1 MQLKSLV
8 KIYGKSQKID
18 NKIKV
23 LNKMSSNKSPRENM
37 IESEQGDAPRPPKET
52 RSTQL
57 FCLENPNL
65 SPINRHNLKR
75 QRYVFTDNSTVSFA
89 FILF

>member
-1 MQLKSLV
+1 MSANQQEKTSPENLKDSAQ
-8 KIYGKSQKID
+8 S
-18 NKIKV
+18 
-23 LNKMSSNKSPRENM
+23 
-37 IESEQGDAPRPPKET
+37 DACPSKET

-75 QRYVFTDNSTVSFA
+75 QRYVFTDNLSVRV
-89 FILF
+89 I